1 MANHNNL
8 ADRYVNICKNSGF
21 KAVFG
26 DEDNKEVIISIINTL
41 LQGKRKVT
49 DITFLRT
56 EYQSTDIK
64 GKEFRYD
71 FMCRD
76 QSGTTFIVEMQCY
89 PEVFWFKRVVSYVSR
104 AYDRSLKSGDGYD
117 VPPVY
122 FFGFM
127 NTDVQH
133 EANEYWERNW
143 MAEYTFLEKHTQ
155 ELLDETIFITFAE
168 LKRFRLKEAECTT
181 PLERLLYLM
190 KHSSS
195 FSDRLPAWARD
206 RIWQD
211 FMRSCEIAAFSE
223 QKRIE
228 YEQDM
233 YDERRHMGEML
244 AATRIGLEEGLEK
257 GREEGRAEGVA
268 IGREEGR
275 EEKKLE
281 IAKKMKEDGLS
292 VEIISRYSGLTAEV
306 IESL

>member
-1 MANHNNL
+1 MRETFNL
-8 ADRYVNICKNSGF
+8 AARYVNICSNSGF

-41 LQGKRKVT
+41 LQGKREVT
-49 DITFLRT
+49 DIEFLRT
-56 EYQSTDIK
+56 EYQGTDVK

-76 QSGTTFIVEMQCY
+76 QDKVSFIVEMQCY
-89 PEVFWFKRVVSYVSR
+89 PEAFWFKRVVSYVSR

-122 FFGFM
+122 FFGFL
-127 NTDVQH
+127 NTDVH
-133 EANEYWERNW
+133 HPENEYWKKNW
-143 MAEYTFLEKHTQ
+143 MAEYTFMEKHTR
-155 ELLDETIFITFAE
+155 ELPDETIFITFAE
-168 LKRFRLKEAECTT
+168 LMRFRLKESECRT

-190 KHSSS
+190 KHSSG
-195 FSDRLPAWARD
+195 FSDRLPSWAKD
-206 RIWQD
+206 QIWQN

-223 QKRIE
+223 NKRIE

-244 AATRIGLEEGLEK
+244 AATQKGLEEGLQK
-257 GREEGRAEGVA
+257 GREEGRAEGRA
-268 IGREEGR
+268 EGLEKGR

-281 IAKKMKEDGLS
+281 IARKMKEDGLS
-292 VEIISRYSGLTAEV
+292 AELINRYSGLSAEV